1 MTDPK
6 FNAKMQTSHR
16 SHIIYL
22 INGPNPASFC
32 LFSFFSQDKYS
43 TNLTVNDKNVDS
55 VLETRTRGSKM
66 ELIDI
71 LALIFIIRQFINFV
85 I

>member
-1 MTDPK
+1 MGQILPL
-6 FNAKMQTSHR
+6 FVYSR
-16 SHIIYL
+16 SFHW
-22 INGPNPASFC
+22 
-32 LFSFFSQDKYS
+32 
-43 TNLTVNDKNVDS
+43 TNTAQIRTVNDKNVDS